1 MLLNWGTGDTS
12 PLSITVYLFKLMII
26 LSNEIVWKSCDLYI
40 LKNHMENTSYISLR
54 NILYKKHIILY
65 ERCTVPCENRVASY
79 KKCTVLCKKS
89 TISYTPYSV
98 WEVCGK
104 CTADKVVCFRVYT
117 ESQALFLHKKV
128 HIVSTQFQLSFQLP
142 KNITQD
148 ALFSI
153 HYFTY

>member
-12 PLSITVYLFKLMII
+12 PLSITIYLFKLMII
-26 LSNEIVWKSCDLYI
+26 LSNEIVWNSCDLDI
-40 LKNHMENTSYISLR
+40 LKKHMEKHVISLW

-89 TISYTPYSV
+89 TISYTPYIV